1 MRDSGTR
8 RKRQPPTALEH
19 RSRPRK
25 KVASPHYAELLA
37 ALQRHNGARRKGERA
52 RDRLRLAAVQTLEQR
67 GYLQLRVADICKKAK
82 VSPAVFYLYYPNKE
96 AITVE
101 VLSEFLRHTFGLDE
115 APETP
120 EAPRQRRPL
129 FTSLVA
135 KNLSWISAL
144 RANAGLGRCL
154 LQLADQ
160 VPEFKVLVSQTNH
173 QWCLLISEK
182 MMERLPAVEIDRNS
196 LLLAVYALTGMV
208 DEICRK
214 LLVSNDEHL
223 VAIAGATVADD
234 HALAEFIS
242 LLWYRAL
249 FACDPSQLQHEAAKQ
264 LRNLRNAPQAA
275 SDDA

>member
-1 MRDSGTR
+1 MRDPGTR
-8 RKRQPPTALEH
+8 SKRQPLTALEH
-19 RSRPRK
+19 RSKPRRK
-25 KVASPHYAELLA
+25 TASPRYADLLA
-37 ALQRHNGARRKGERA
+37 ALQLHNASRRKGERT
-52 RDRLRLAAVQTLEQR
+52 RDRLRLAAVQALEQR

-115 APETP
+115 APE
-120 EAPRQRRPL
+120 APRPRRAL

-160 VPEFKVLVSQTNH
+160 VPEFKVRVSQTNH
-173 QWCLLISEK
+173 QWYLLISEK
-182 MMERLPAVEIDRNS
+182 MLERLPAVEIDRNS
-196 LLLAVYALTGMV
+196 LLLAVYALCGMV

-223 VAIAGATVADD
+223 VAIAGAAVADD

-249 FACDPSQLQHEAAKQ
+249 FACDPPQLQHEAAKQ

-275 SDDA
+275 SVDE